1 MAFENW
7 YEPYKRLVGYVT
19 LPNADELLRKVLYY
33 LIDMPTP
40 THQPFTDNRC
50 PRTRISKY
58 LYNDAQRPLDQPI
71 PTVQQKLSLFFDPE
85 KPADAPSD
93 KGYRIFPQIAITE
106 AQENA
111 QTRLYAFMGFVDA
124 TNDFQSD
131 ISLCFRIL
139 CNTSYD
145 TNTKD
150 SAMSRSWA
158 IAQAIVEALS
168 GVNIDGVGTFYFN
181 RKKNAECAIRYITDD
196 QHNVGY
202 QLVMGLT
209 IMGDKRDN
217 TPDTDVMYDTV
228 VVPF

>member
-1 MAFENW
+1 
-7 YEPYKRLVGYVT
+7 
-19 LPNADELLRKVLYY
+19 
-33 LIDMPTP
+33 MPTP

-124 TNDFQSD
+124 TNDFTSD

-150 SAMSRSWA
+150 SALSRSWA

-168 GVNIDGVGTFYFN
+168 GVSIDGVGTFYFN
-181 RKKNAECAIRYITDD
+181 RRKNAECAIRYITDD

-228 VVPF
+228 VVP